1 MDSIITTHG
10 AAFAAR
16 SIALTLTCV
25 LAAANSF
32 AGQPDDQV
40 PAKIVKF
47 QDLNVDS
54 PAGVAALFQR
64 IHSAAK
70 LVCNVDRDRSLAA
83 AQRAKTCASEAEAR
97 AVALVNLP
105 PLTAYYQKK
114 IGRPAAVL
122 AANHAE

>member
-10 AAFAAR
+10 TAFAAR
-16 SIALTLTCV
+16 SIALMLTCV
-25 LAAANSF
+25 LAGANAF

-40 PAKIVKF
+40 PTETVKF

-54 PAGVAALFQR
+54 PAGVAMLFQR

-70 LVCNVDRDRSLAA
+70 RVCNVDGDRDLAR
-83 AQRAKTCASEAEAR
+83 AQQATTCASEAEAR
-97 AVALVNLP
+97 AVALVNSP

-114 IGRPAAVL
+114 TGRQVAVF
-122 AANHAE
+122 AANHTD